1 MLFIG
6 MNLLM
11 DKSKHFHYDAGETHA
26 LVNVTMKA
34 QKTITNTDT
43 PTMQTGVA
51 HECNSCSQHYR
62 VFSSTW
68 VIIFLGEL

>member
-1 MLFIG
+1 MLFVG
-6 MNLLM
+6 MSLLM

-43 PTMQTGVA
+43 PTMQTVVA
-51 HECNSCSQHYR
+51 HKCNYH
-62 VFSSTW
+62 STIRHFP
-68 VIIFLGEL
+68 VRG